1 MNTQEYM
8 EGLVLQSEKVKLQE
22 SMVNI
27 IKDFRNEGFE
37 DEDIYDYMK
46 DVMITL
52 LHKQTL
58 NKIEDLLKRER
69 EMWIKNNLK

>member
-1 MNTQEYM
+1 MRTQEYM

-58 NKIEDLLKRER
+58 SKIEDLLKRER

>member
-1 MNTQEYM
+1 MRTQEYM

>member
-58 NKIEDLLKRER
+58 SKIEDLLKRER